1 MYSYCAHFAS
11 CIFDKHLLIYTFI
24 NMIRLISLLI
34 GSISTL
40 DFSFVEDG
48 YRVNTT
54 RSRSSRMWPNQ
65 QRLACF
71 RAIRPAGSW
80 DHACSNARLA
90 ATGLDRRRPMHKVNL
105 TGGNRSGLTG
115 YRSNRSG
122 PVPVPAGTQPAK
134 IQILNLNSKNKK
146 FSKNS

>member
-1 MYSYCAHFAS
+1 MVPKIVARVMYSYCAHFAS

-80 DHACSNARLA
+80 DHACSNAWLA
-90 ATGLDRRRPMHKVNL
+90 ATGLHRRRPLASAEVA
-105 TGGNRSGLTG
+105 GNELWL
-115 YRSNRSG
+115 NRLSDR
-122 PVPVPAGTQPAK
+122 PLSSEVLLKTTCARKRNNT
-134 IQILNLNSKNKK
+134 IL
-146 FSKNS
+146 